1 MESLFGYI
9 PGDQGKDDRRKTSS
23 SFYQTSQ
30 YIQII
35 DAKKSQ
41 NLAIL
46 LKALNVT
53 TEEVF
58 DALEEGKS
66 LSLSLPLQ
74 FNLFELE
81 CVVAIMQ

>member
-1 MESLFGYI
+1 MESLFGYTTAE
-9 PGDQGKDDRRKTSS
+9 KNKNERRKDS
-23 SFYQTSQ
+23 SFDSPQH

-53 TEEVF
+53 TEEVC
-58 DALEEGKS
+58 DALKEGDS
-66 LSLSLPLQ
+66 LSVSKLLHS
-74 FNLFELE
+74 FTVDDMDTYH
-81 CVVAIMQ
+81 C